1 VRSQLVRRRELEGW
15 PCGPNRESRS
25 ELRVD
30 SVSPLEVRAGSV
42 SPVKARQE
50 AVPVGGRWWPNDAAA
65 PWSQDVSGHS
75 QWAQWH

>member
-1 VRSQLVRRRELEGW
+1 MAH
-15 PCGPNRESRS
+15 
-25 ELRVD
+25 

-50 AVPVGGRWWPNDAAA
+50 AVPVGGRWCPNDAAA